1 MSSAAQP
8 LPHDPSWPRA
18 GDWPAPGPD
27 GVDLAVLGVPAWR
40 TSLSPTGAHATP
52 AAVRDALRR
61 FSPALVPDRP
71 LPDAGPS
78 ARVRP
83 PVAPGPG
90 APGPGAPGPGAPGPA
105 APAPAAPG
113 PAVPA
118 GAGLR
123 GGAPSGRGGPVDLD
137 RLRLADLGDVE
148 EPDGEEGEARTRAA
162 VRAAL
167 DRARLL
173 VALGGDNSVTVATA
187 LGAGGDDLATAG
199 LVTLDAHHDLRD
211 GVSNGSPVRRL
222 VEAGLDPRRVVQVG
236 IADFANSAEYARRA
250 LDLGITVVH
259 VDELRRRGPEDVMR
273 AALEVAGA
281 GGGPVHLDVDVDVC
295 DRSVAPG
302 CPASVPGGIAAW
314 ELRALVR
321 AAARDD
327 RLRSADVVEV
337 DATADAPDGRTVRLA
352 ALCVLELAAGLALR
366 T

>member
-1 MSSAAQP
+1 MTSASQS
-8 LPHDPSWPRA
+8 LSHDPSWPRA
-18 GDWPAPGPD
+18 GDWPALPAGD
-27 GVDLAVLGVPAWR
+27 VDVALLGVPAWR

-61 FSPALVPDRP
+61 FSPALAPDRT
-71 LPDAGPS
+71 LPDGGPS

-83 PVAPGPG
+83 AVATGPDATG
-90 APGPGAPGPGAPGPA
+90 
-105 APAPAAPG
+105 
-113 PAVPA
+113 
-118 GAGLR
+118 
-123 GGAPSGRGGPVDLD
+123 PSGTGRAASSGRAGPVDLAG
-137 RLRLADLGDVE
+137 LAFADLGDVD
-148 EPDGEEGEARTRAA
+148 EPDGAEGEARTRAA

-167 DRARLL
+167 ERARLL

-187 LGAGGDDLATAG
+187 LGAWGDDLATAG

-250 LDLGITVVH
+250 VELGITVVH

-273 AALEVAGA
+273 AALEIAGSA
-281 GGGPVHLDVDVDVC
+281 GGPVHLDVDVDVC

-314 ELRALVR
+314 E
-321 AAARDD
+321 AAPWSAR
-327 RLRSADVVEV
+327 RPVTTACGPPTSSRSTPPPTPR
-337 DATADAPDGRTVRLA
+337 TAAPSASPPSASWNSPPASPSAR
-352 ALCVLELAAGLALR
+352 
-366 T
+366 

>member
-1 MSSAAQP
+1 VSSAAQP
-8 LPHDPSWPRA
+8 LSHDPSWPRA
-18 GDWPAPGPD
+18 GDWPALPAGD
-27 GVDLAVLGVPAWR
+27 VDVALLGVPAWR

-52 AAVRDALRR
+52 AAVRAALRR
-61 FSPALVPDRP
+61 FSPALAPDRP
-71 LPDAGPS
+71 LPDGGPT

-83 PVAPGPG
+83 AATTGPDVTG
-90 APGPGAPGPGAPGPA
+90 AAATGADTTGA
-105 APAPAAPG
+105 
-113 PAVPA
+113 A
-118 GAGLR
+118 GTGR
-123 GGAPSGRGGPVDLD
+123 GATSGRARPVDLAG
-137 RLRLADLGDVE
+137 LTFADLGDVD
-148 EPDGEEGEARTRAA
+148 EPDGAEGEARTRAA

-167 DRARLL
+167 ERARLL

-187 LGAGGDDLATAG
+187 LGAWGDDLATAG

-222 VEAGLDPRRVVQVG
+222 VEAGLDPARIVQVG

-250 LDLGITVVH
+250 VELGITVVH
-259 VDELRRRGPEDVMR
+259 VDELRRRGPEHVMR
-273 AALEVAGA
+273 AALEIAGA
-281 GGGPVHLDVDVDVC
+281 AGGPVHLDVDVDVC

-327 RLRSADVVEV
+327 RVRSADVVEV

-352 ALCVLELAAGLALR
+352 ALCVLELAAGVALR
-366 T
+366 EVERPVAT